1 METIHSYETTV
12 SWTGH
17 DEGQIEAA
25 GLPALATARP
35 PELGGP
41 GGKWSPEHLFISSAN
56 VCVMLV
62 FLAMARSSKLE
73 VGGWRSTA
81 KGTTEKIEGQERTFT
96 GIDIEAELEVPNPSE
111 VERAHRL
118 AEKAKENCLISRSM
132 RTPVRLELKVKAPA
146 A

>member
-1 METIHSYETTV
+1 MENIHSYETTV
-12 SWTGH
+12 SWTGQN
-17 DEGQIEAA
+17 EGQVEAV
-25 GLPALATARP
+25 GLPTLATARP

-62 FLAMARSSKLE
+62 FLAMARASKLE

-81 KGTTEKIEGQERTFT
+81 KGTTEKIEGQGRMFT

-111 VERAHRL
+111 VEKAHRL
-118 AEKAKENCLISRSM
+118 AEKAKDNCLISKSM
-132 RTPVRLELKVKAPA
+132 KTPVRLELKVNALA